1 MNFVSRSLSSLAL
14 CLLLVAYAAAQAQT
28 FNVTVIDKVVGDPF
42 FNVGFNQECLHEFQI
57 TTSSVGGDLGAAALP
72 GASGFTGNSS
82 FSFTPTIPGT
92 FFYQCEEHSNMG
104 NMILILSSAE
114 SNASS
119 STGAFNSSTGSIG
132 SSLSMPAVSS
142 SSSAVPVVPPSAISF
157 NVTVQNKSN
166 SDPFFGQ
173 GFSQEFVLNAQPAP
187 VLNLTRGV
195 TYTFFVTAD
204 PSLQFFITTDSQ
216 GGQGSNDGQL
226 SQSSG
231 PTSNGTLTFTPDNNT
246 PDTMFYQC
254 VGQPFMGNMVAI
266 TPALS
271 IGNAASS
278 RFSQSFSALMALAV
292 VATAASL
299 I

>member
-1 MNFVSRSLSSLAL
+1 MNFVSLSLSSLAL

-195 TYTFFVTAD
+195 TYTFFVT
-204 PSLQFFITTDSQ
+204 
-216 GGQGSNDGQL
+216 
-226 SQSSG
+226 
-231 PTSNGTLTFTPDNNT
+231 
-246 PDTMFYQC
+246 
-254 VGQPFMGNMVAI
+254 
-266 TPALS
+266 
-271 IGNAASS
+271 
-278 RFSQSFSALMALAV
+278 R
-292 VATAASL
+292 
-299 I
+299 